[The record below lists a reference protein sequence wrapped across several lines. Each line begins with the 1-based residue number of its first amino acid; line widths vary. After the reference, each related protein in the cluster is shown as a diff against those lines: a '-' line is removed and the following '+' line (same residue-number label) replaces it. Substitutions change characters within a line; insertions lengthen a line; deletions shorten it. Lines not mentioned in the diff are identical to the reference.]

1 MSQKNAPLI
10 WMNVTTS
17 ANWNRPPVGIVR
29 VEQALC
35 KELEAMYGKH
45 RFRKCVWR
53 EGQFIE
59 WTEPAV
65 GRTAEIDDAVD
76 MMLPRTE
83 SFDLS
88 RRFLYRALD
97 LFGKQSPARD
107 GAQNVRLDVPV
118 GDQQYRLTP
127 AAGDILVSIGL
138 DWDQSYSSEFYNL
151 RKKKGIHV
159 ITCCYDLIPVLFPQ
173 YCVGDVSSRFKEY
186 FNFLAWG
193 STAVLCISEQ
203 TKKDYLDLC
212 NRIGSPIRPS
222 HVIPLGDNVPTGDG
236 DVGPQVQEVLRTPFI
251 LFVSTIERRK
261 NHEILYRAYHRLCW
275 EGHGRKLPKLVFVGM
290 PGWGVGDLLKDIELD
305 PLTRD
310 LIVQLNHV
318 TDHELMQLY
327 KHAFFCAYPSL
338 YEGWGLPVGEALA
351 MGKAVLS
358 SDQGS
363 LPEVGGDLVRYLPAW
378 DVQAWADAILEWC
391 STPAKIHEVEQR
403 VKKEYRVRTWAGTA
417 EVVKQVI
424 DGVAAAGAD
433 ARTVIYPGYD
443 CSTQIGV
450 HAGSGLKGTGN
461 DGFLMFGPHRA
472 MTAGDYTV
480 KVFGTPDEEKDANLS
495 FDFVANEGRQCL
507 WRGDVRVPRA
517 RSDAES
523 LVVEF
528 DIDVKQHLDDFE
540 VRCIDHG
547 TQMQLTRMEITK
559 R

>member
-1 MSQKNAPLI
+1 MSQNNAPLI

-35 KELEAMYGKH
+35 TELEALYGRQ
-45 RFRKCVWR
+45 RFRKCIWR

-59 WTEPAV
+59 WAEPI
-65 GRTAEIDDAVD
+65 GERPSEIDDAID
-76 MMLPRTE
+76 MMLPKTE

-88 RRFLYRALD
+88 RRFMYRAME
-97 LFGKQSPARD
+97 LFGKKSTSRN
-107 GAQNVRLDVPV
+107 GSHGLRIDVPTN
-118 GDQQYRLTP
+118 DPQYRLSP
-127 AAGDILVSIGL
+127 VAGDIVVSIGL

-151 RKKKGIHV
+151 QKKKGIHV

-186 FNFLAWG
+186 FNSLAWG

-203 TKKDYLDLC
+203 TRKDYLDLC

-222 HVIPLGDNVPTGDG
+222 HVIPLGDNVPTGEG
-236 DVGPQVQEVLRTPFI
+236 ELGPEVQAVIRKPFI

-261 NHEILYRAYHRLCW
+261 NHEVLYRAYHRLCRD
-275 EGHGRKLPKLVFVGM
+275 GYGDALPKLVFVGM

-305 PLTRD
+305 PLTQGK
-310 LIVQLNHV
+310 IEQLNHV
-318 TDHELMQLY
+318 TDYELMQLY
-327 KHAFFCAYPSL
+327 NHALFCAYPSL

-363 LPEVGGDLVRYLPAW
+363 LPEVGRDLVRYLPAW
-378 DVQAWADAILEWC
+378 DVNAWADAILEWC
-391 STPAKIHEVEQR
+391 MTPAKVEEIELR
-403 VKKEYRVRTWAGTA
+403 VKKEYRVRKWSDTA
-417 EVVKQVI
+417 NVVKDVI
-424 DGVAAAGAD
+424 DGILAD
-433 ARTVIYPGYD
+433 KSNVEMAIYPGHD

-450 HAGSGLKGTGN
+450 HIGSGLQGTGK
-461 DGFLMFGPHRA
+461 DGFLMYGPHRSIE
-472 MTAGDYTV
+472 AGSYAV
-480 KVFGTPDEEKDANLS
+480 KVFGVADVEKDANLL

-507 WRGDVRVPRA
+507 WRGDVRFPQALSVK
-517 RSDAES
+517 ES

-528 DIDVKQHLDDFE
+528 NIDVERTLDDFE
-540 VRCIDHG
+540 VRCIDRG
-547 TQMQLTRMEITK
+547 AQAQLTRLEIS
-559 R
+559 RR